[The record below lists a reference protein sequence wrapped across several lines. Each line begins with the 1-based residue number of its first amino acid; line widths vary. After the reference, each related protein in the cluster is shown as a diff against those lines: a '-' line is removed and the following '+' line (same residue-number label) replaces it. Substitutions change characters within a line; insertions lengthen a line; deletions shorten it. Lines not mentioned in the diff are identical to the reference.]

1 MSERRAKRPKIVRG
15 EDDYLPG
22 NITKIELHNF
32 MTFEDVTCTPYSRL
46 NLVIGPNGSGK
57 SSIVCAIA
65 LGLGGDPQLLGR
77 AGSVGAYVKRGEESG
92 YIKITLRG
100 ESREERIVITRKI
113 DTSNKSEWLL
123 NGNMAAKKDVIE
135 VVQKFNIQV
144 NNLTQFLPQDKV
156 CEFAKLSPVDLL
168 RATENAIGDPQLAMQ
183 HDALIEKSSQLGRLQ
198 RAVDGNKV
206 TLNQLKAQHAEQERD
221 VERVR
226 QRQDLLAQVD
236 LLKKKLPWLKY
247 DLNKAEYL
255 EAKKQVD
262 DANKKY
268 DEAAKILNDLQQPIK
283 KQQEEKALQDSKWKK
298 LENISSKKAQRCKK
312 LQENEI
318 QWGVRVSG
326 MYKGM
331 EKLKRD
337 EESRQLRMSE
347 AKEELAAAELELA
360 NLPPY
365 KLPKDEFERLE
376 AKIVEF
382 EDSAREIRQQKTDT
396 DKILSGHKQKRA
408 QLVDRLKDMENRNY
422 KLLNQLKNSGADR
435 IYEAHRWLQEHR
447 DQLKREVYGPVL
459 LEVTVKDQSHADY
472 LEGQVPY
479 YIWKSF
485 ITQDPSDRDVLVKH
499 MKSFDVPILN
509 YVPTEGRSRD
519 PSRISEEMRKLGIHA
534 RLDQIFDAPAA
545 VKEVLIS
552 QSNLDNSY
560 IGTVETDRRADE
572 VEKLKIMDFWTPL
585 NHYIWSRSRYS
596 DYVSASVMPV
606 SRSKLLSCGSDNS
619 EILSLRSKIIELEQT
634 INEYDSQSK
643 SLQFEL
649 SQIENEASKYYK
661 QREEVTERVNIEK
674 RRRKSLENRISQKRC
689 ILNNIEKE
697 GDIDSQIAN
706 LSDQAVN
713 LNIQRFHNAMEIKN
727 SLMEALLHKWSLA
740 EIRLSAFEIDVKI
753 QESEMEIKHQERSA
767 VEASMHLQ
775 QCKKE
780 VERHK
785 ERLTDAKKYAES
797 IAKITPE
804 IKEAFVKMPS
814 TIEELEAAIQDNLD
828 QASSILLLNQNV
840 LAEYEMRQ
848 RKIEALERTLKE
860 EEHGFRTLLAEID
873 ALKASWLPTLQN
885 LVSQINGTFGHNF
898 QEMAVAG
905 EVSLDERDM
914 DFGAYG
920 IVIKVKFRQAGQL
933 QVLSAHHQSG
943 GERSVSTILYLVSLQ
958 DLTICPFRVVDEIN
972 QGMDPINER
981 KMFQQLVR
989 AASQPN
995 TPQCFLLTPKLLP
1008 DLEYSDACSVLNI
1021 MNGPYIEGPAKV
1033 WSKGESWRTIISHL
1047 GQAQC

>member
-1 MSERRAKRPKIVRG
+1 MRG
-15 EDDYLPG
+15 D
-22 NITKIELHNF
+22 
-32 MTFEDVTCTPYSRL
+32 
-46 NLVIGPNGSGK
+46 
-57 SSIVCAIA
+57 
-65 LGLGGDPQLLGR
+65 
-77 AGSVGAYVKRGEESG
+77 
-92 YIKITLRG
+92 
-100 ESREERIVITRKI
+100 SREEQISITRKI

-123 NGNMAAKKDVIE
+123 NGKTAAKKDVIE
-135 VVQKFNIQV
+135 VAQKFNIQV

-236 LLKKKLPWLKY
+236 LMKKKLPWLKY
-247 DLNKAEYL
+247 DMNKAEYV

-262 DANKKY
+262 DAKRKF
-268 DEAAKILNDLQQPIK
+268 DEAAKILNDLQQPIE
-283 KQQEEKALQDSKWKK
+283 KQKEEKAQQESKWRNMQNILNKYSQKCKQLQD
-298 LENISSKKAQRCKK
+298 
-312 LQENEI
+312 NEI
-318 QWGVRVSG
+318 QWGVKVAG
-326 MYKGM
+326 KYKDM
-331 EKLKRD
+331 EELKKQ
-337 EESRQLRMSE
+337 EESRRQRILK
-347 AKEELAAAELELA
+347 AKEDLRAAELELA

-365 KLPKDEFERLE
+365 EPPKDEFERLE
-376 AKIVEF
+376 AKILEY
-382 EDSAREIRQQKTDT
+382 EENARGIRQQKVDN
-396 DKILSGHKQKRA
+396 DRILSEHRVQLTK
-408 QLVDRLKDMENRNY
+408 LVDRLKDMQNRKY
-422 KLLNQLKNSGADR
+422 KLLNELQKTGADK
-435 IYEAHRWLQEHR
+435 IFEAYRWLEEHR

-472 LEGQVPY
+472 LGGQVPF

-485 ITQDPSDRDVLVKH
+485 ITQDPGDRDFLVKH

-509 YVPTEGRSRD
+509 YVQNEVRSRD
-519 PSRISEEMRKLGIHA
+519 PPRISEEMRKLGIHA

-552 QSNLDNSY
+552 QSGLDNSY
-560 IGTVETDRRADE
+560 IGTEETDRRADE
-572 VEKLKIMDFWTPL
+572 VEKLDIRDFWTPA
-585 NHYIWSRSRYS
+585 NHYSWSRSRYG
-596 DYVSASVMPV
+596 DHVSASVVPV
-606 SRSKLLSCGSDNS
+606 SRFKLLSCSSDNS
-619 EILSLRSKIIELEQT
+619 EIESLRSRKVELEQT
-634 INEYDSQSK
+634 INEFDRSLK

-661 QREEVTERVNIEK
+661 QREIVSDRVRDEKK
-674 RRRKSLENRISQKRC
+674 RRKDLEKRISQKKT
-689 ILNNIEKE
+689 ILKSIEGE
-697 GDIDSQIAN
+697 GDVDSQIAC
-706 LSDQAVN
+706 LADQAVT
-713 LNIQRFHNAMEIKN
+713 LNVQRLNNAMEIKDL
-727 SLMEALLHKWSLA
+727 LMKTLSHKWGLA
-740 EIRLSAFEIDVKI
+740 EKRLSVIDIEAKI
-753 QESEMEIKHQERSA
+753 RESEMEIEQQKEFAMQATMFLE
-767 VEASMHLQ
+767 

-780 VERHK
+780 VERSR
-785 ERLTDAKKYAES
+785 ERLTYAKKCAES
-797 IAKITPE
+797 VVKITPE
-804 IKEAFVKMPS
+804 IKEAFLKMPG
-814 TIEELEAAIQDNLD
+814 TIEELEAAIQDNLA

-848 RKIEALERTLKE
+848 SKIESLEKTLEE
-860 EEHGFRTLLAEID
+860 EEHGLRTLLAEID

-885 LVSQINGTFGHNF
+885 LVSQINRTFGHNF

-905 EVSLDERDM
+905 EVSLDERGM

-1008 DLEYSDACSVLNI
+1008 DLEYSEECSVLNI
-1021 MNGPYIEGPAKV
+1021 MNGPWIEETAKV
-1033 WSKGESWRTIISHL
+1033 WRNGESWGAIRGQL
-1047 GQAQC
+1047 GQSSVAQC